1 MSAKTFSVIWCDNV
15 DGAVVRMDIYTGV
28 VRADE
33 RGDTV
38 YLWWNPHSEF
48 YGWGEVIETLR
59 TIWLIGLP
67 RTAASRE

>member
-1 MSAKTFSVIWCDNV
+1 
-15 DGAVVRMDIYTGV
+15 MDIYTGV